1 MKKQI
6 GFYVL
11 TESKVFT
18 KYFECAAWYENIKVN
33 PGKYPIYVD
42 NYKVLKDGEIYGS
55 FVYASLPG
63 IIESDNFQSLFCGM
77 PIGNTYDS
85 TKNAG
90 KEAVYNLQTYVYEI
104 ARSAHYGKVELF
116 PEYTVKDTSF
126 KSDYDGHLIES
137 YDIFLK

>member
-11 TESKVFT
+11 KEEEVFT

-33 PGKYPIYVD
+33 PGKYPLYLD
-42 NYKVLKDGEIYGS
+42 NYKVLKNGEVYGS
-55 FVYASLPG
+55 FAFASLPG
-63 IIESDNFQSLFCGM
+63 KIESDNFQSLFCGM
-77 PIGNTYDS
+77 PIGKTYDS
-85 TKNAG
+85 TQNAG
-90 KEAVYNLQTYVYEI
+90 KEAIYNLQTYDYEI
-104 ARSAHYGKVELF
+104 AKYAIKGKVELF

-137 YDIFLK
+137 YSIFLK